1 MLAIIVVSLTI
12 FIDQLTKWWA
22 ANVLQH
28 LPDGKIPLI
37 NGVLSFDYVTNDG
50 MAWGLLDNQ
59 RWIFLVLTSVIL
71 AVILVFFSKTKNIK
85 KHCLLNVA
93 ASLLLAGGAS
103 NMIDRT
109 FFSTE
114 ALFEGAVVD
123 FISFELIDFPIF
135 NVADI
140 AVCVGMGLFIVYMLF
155 VDSKL
160 DSSEYL
166 VLFPD
171 DKNKNDKSNTC
182 EKSETEAQ
190 KTENKEEGKE
200 L

>member
-1 MLAIIVVSLTI
+1 
-12 FIDQLTKWWA
+12 
-22 ANVLQH
+22 
-28 LPDGKIPLI
+28 
-37 NGVLSFDYVTNDG
+37 

-71 AVILVFFSKTKNIK
+71 AVILVFFAKTKNIK

-103 NMIDRT
+103 NMIDRI
-109 FFSTE
+109 FFSTK
-114 ALFEGAVVD
+114 ALCEGAVVD

-160 DSSEYL
+160 DSAEYL

-171 DKNKNDKSNTC
+171 DKNGKSNSA
-182 EKSETEAQ
+182 SETSEQ
-190 KTENKEEGKE
+190 EEEKTENKEEEKD

>member
-1 MLAIIVVSLTI
+1 MLAIIVVTLTI
-12 FIDQLTKWWA
+12 FIDPLTKWWA

-28 LPDGKIPLI
+28 LPGGKIPLI

-71 AVILVFFSKTKNIK
+71 AVILVFFAKTKNIK

-109 FFSTE
+109 FFSTK

-160 DSSEYL
+160 DSAEYL

-171 DKNKNDKSNTC
+171 DKNGKSNSA
-182 EKSETEAQ
+182 SETSEQ
-190 KTENKEEGKE
+190 EEEKTENKEEEKD